1 MQVTHQPT
9 LHVLNSVRP
18 IGLQSLPVHFSFYHL
33 APKAQDGY
41 FCRNAH
47 LFQDLMM
54 VFLLHVS
61 NLPKIRRGNFQSELE
76 LRRTGVV
83 ESETLPDIVQREW

>member
-1 MQVTHQPT
+1 M
-9 LHVLNSVRP
+9 
-18 IGLQSLPVHFSFYHL
+18 GLQSLPVHFSFYHL
-33 APKAQDGY
+33 ARKAQDGY

-54 VFLLHVS
+54 VFYLHFS
-61 NLPKIRRGNFQSELE
+61 TLPKIKRGNFQSELE

-83 ESETLPDIVQREW
+83 ESETLPDIVHCHN